1 MNHTKLLQITPM
13 TLSTT
18 YNLTCDDL
26 KLQIFNS
33 NWTTLKKVALD
44 LQKILDLFQID
55 DIQKLRAHG
64 YLSRFKISPDTDGI
78 RYMYDG
84 KQFFTFVNSQTKTFV
99 IDDAFNPVEVFSYK
113 ELKKA
118 IDC

>member
-1 MNHTKLLQITPM
+1 MSLATI
-13 TLSTT
+13 

-33 NWTTLKKVALD
+33 SWTTLKKVSSD
-44 LQKILDLFQID
+44 LEKVVDMFEID

-64 YLSRFKISPDTDGI
+64 YLSRFKIFPTADGT

-84 KQFFTFVNSQTKTFV
+84 KQFFTFVNSQTRTFV
-99 IDDAFNPVEVFSYK
+99 IDNDYNPVEVFSYK
-113 ELKKA
+113 ELKKV
-118 IDC
+118 IGS